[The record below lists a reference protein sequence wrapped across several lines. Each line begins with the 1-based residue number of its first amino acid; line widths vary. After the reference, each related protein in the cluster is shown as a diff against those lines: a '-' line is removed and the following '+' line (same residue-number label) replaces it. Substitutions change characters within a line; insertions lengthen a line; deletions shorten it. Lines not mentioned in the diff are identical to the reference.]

1 MSNLDYSNIP
11 NLGKKT
17 LEDSEEGLW
26 PREMQN
32 TQVKGINNAEELR
45 YTQSY
50 QKKNSF
56 PCFLPLHSK
65 SHDLQNIGYFF
76 FKL

>member
-17 LEDSEEGLW
+17 LEDSKSV
-26 PREMQN
+26 
-32 TQVKGINNAEELR
+32 TQRDAQIPKGINNAEELC

-50 QKKNSF
+50 QNKK
-56 PCFLPLHSK
+56 FLSLLSTTA
-65 SHDLQNIGYFF
+65 L
-76 FKL
+76 